1 MTMLILQRT
10 VAIFDSTVNNR
21 NLWGLSPSFLFKAVP
36 LTRTPLRFGYG
47 KGKNSDS
54 EGTERAQNSASY
66 TAYKDLC
73 GGWGLVCVCI
83 A

>member
-1 MTMLILQRT
+1 MLIRQRT
-10 VAIFDSTVNNR
+10 VPYFVPPSITVTCG
-21 NLWGLSPSFLFKAVP
+21 GLHPHFYSKLHRWLVP
-36 LTRTPLRFGYG
+36 HYG
-47 KGKNSDS
+47 SDMERAQNSDS